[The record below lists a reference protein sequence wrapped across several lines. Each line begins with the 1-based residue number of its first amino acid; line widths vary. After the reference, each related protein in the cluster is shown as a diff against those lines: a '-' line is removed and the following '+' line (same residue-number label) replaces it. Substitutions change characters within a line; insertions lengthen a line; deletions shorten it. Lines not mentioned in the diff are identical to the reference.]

1 MPARTGKEYVDSL
14 RTITKR
20 ACIYLNGKCVKDVTK
35 EPYFKGTIAAIAEQ
49 YDMQH
54 DPSYKDIL
62 TYPSPKTGLPV
73 STACLIPH
81 SKEELVKKRQ
91 AYKLHT
97 DQNFGFMGRA
107 SHFMLSMVTG
117 WHLGRDNFARAG
129 QQFAEN
135 ATKYYEYVRDNDV
148 FMTHVLVNPQIDR
161 SRASSEQEDPY
172 IHLGKVR
179 ETEEG
184 IIVRGAKML
193 GTMGP
198 LTEELVVVPF
208 GGIAPGDYEYAL
220 TFAVPIDAPG
230 LKLICREP
238 FSHPDQR
245 FDHPL
250 GSRFEEIDC
259 FAIFDDVFVP
269 WERVIVPGRPGS
281 EDIVNTGSAL
291 AMAGQ
296 AGVQTTAQ
304 MLSQM
309 ELCVGI
315 AMKLA
320 DSVGITGF
328 LHVQEKLGEMVLMLE
343 LGRTAYYG
351 SEALAREGAEGVWTP
366 GGMGLRSFRLLGI
379 QFYER
384 MLEIIRI
391 LAGGGFFQAPTEQDM
406 NNPEIRPYI
415 DKFMRGRPG
424 YTAEERIKIFKLAWD
439 VVGDAFGMRAQQY
452 VHFHGGD
459 PIRLRAAAYLNYNKD
474 PLFEI
479 VDRALGSGAPTPV
492 SPVSYPDLPLAKP
505 SGQTLHAY
513 PAIGVPQRTRPRRD
527 GTSETAPAPAATRG
541 GGNGRR
547 RR

>member
-1 MPARTGKEYVDSL
+1 MPARTGKQYIESL
-14 RTITKR
+14 SKMTSR
-20 ACIYLNGKCVKDVTK
+20 ACIYLNGRRVKDVTK
-35 EPYFKGTIAAIAEQ
+35 EPFFQGPIAAIAEQ

-54 DPSYKDIL
+54 DPRYKDIL

-73 STACLIPH
+73 STACLIPQ

-91 AYKLHT
+91 SYKLHT

-107 SHFMLSMVTG
+107 SHFMLSLVTG
-117 WHLGRDNFARAG
+117 WHLGRENFARSG
-129 QQFAEN
+129 QEFADN
-135 ATKYYEYVRDNDV
+135 ATWYYEYVRDNDL
-148 FMTHVLVNPQIDR
+148 FLTHVLVNPQIDR
-161 SRASSEQEDPY
+161 SKASSEQEEPF

-179 ETEEG
+179 ETDEG

-208 GGIAPGDYEYAL
+208 GGIAPGDHEYAL
-220 TFAVPIDAPG
+220 TISIPLDAPG
-230 LKLICREP
+230 LKLVCREP
-238 FSHPDQR
+238 FGHPNQP

-250 GSRFEEIDC
+250 SSRFEEIDC
-259 FAIFDDVFVP
+259 FAIFDDVLVP
-269 WERVIVPGRPGS
+269 WRRVIVPGRPGS
-281 EDIVNTGSAL
+281 EDIINHASAQ

-315 AMKLA
+315 AMKMA
-320 DSVGITGF
+320 DSIGITGF

-343 LGRTAYYG
+343 LCRTAYYG
-351 SEALAREGAEGVWTP
+351 SEALAQESSTGMWLP
-366 GGMGLRSFRLLGI
+366 GGMGLRAFRLLGI
-379 QFYER
+379 QMYER

-391 LAGGGFFQAPTEQDM
+391 LAGGGFFQTPTEADM

-424 YTAEERIKIFKLAWD
+424 FSAEERLKIFKLAWD
-439 VVGDAFGMRAQQY
+439 VSGTDFGIRAQQY

-459 PIRLRAAAYLNYNKD
+459 PIRLTAAAYLNYNKD
-474 PLFEI
+474 PLLEI
-479 VDRALGSGAPTPV
+479 VDRALGSGASIPI
-492 SPVSYPDLPLAKP
+492 SPVNYPDEPLAKP

-513 PAIGVPQRTRPRRD
+513 PAIGVPHRTQPRQEEPAD
-527 GTSETAPAPAATRG
+527 PAPSPTTAPGRG
-541 GGNGRR
+541 KGRR